1 MYRFYIF
8 FPFYITSSVTS
19 LVPSCFVIVVFLVVT
34 VLPLTVFVVV
44 LTDFEVPAE
53 PPKLVDDDEKLLPKP
68 LLKKSSLSPKNEENP
83 PNPPKPPDLPFFLR
97 LKKLL
102 NKSSSSWSN
111 WLVEKNLAKI
121 SSAWLK
127 SKWLKAAD
135 LGPLKP

>member
-1 MYRFYIF
+1 
-8 FPFYITSSVTS
+8 
-19 LVPSCFVIVVFLVVT
+19 
-34 VLPLTVFVVV
+34 VVV

-53 PPKLVDDDEKLLPKP
+53 PPKLADDDEKLLPKP

-102 NKSSSSWSN
+102 RKSSSSWSN